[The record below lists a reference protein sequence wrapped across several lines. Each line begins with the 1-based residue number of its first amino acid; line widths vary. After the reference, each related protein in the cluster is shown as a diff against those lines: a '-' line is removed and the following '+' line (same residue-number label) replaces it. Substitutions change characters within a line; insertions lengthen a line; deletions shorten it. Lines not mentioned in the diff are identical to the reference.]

1 MLASVGLITLAGS
14 KQTLVSVRMLFLSPH
29 GCELV
34 NISSGPGLPGEPLNG
49 CACAC
54 VCACVRVCV

>member
-1 MLASVGLITLAGS
+1 MSDD
-14 KQTLVSVRMLFLSPH
+14 QD

-49 CACAC
+49 CACARVC
-54 VCACVRVCV
+54 VRMCACVCV